1 MRKDIEPQDIEPTE
15 FDDELSD
22 EILDSLAGNAVTL
35 CFLSKKA

>member
-22 EILDSLAGNAVTL
+22 EVLDSLAGGAVTL